1 MKVKFLLELGF
12 WVLMLFVSCKRDEIS
27 FETPSA
33 DLKFSQDVVFC
44 DTVYNQVRSETYFVT
59 VYNRENK
66 DVRIPKITLEGG
78 SSSPYRINV
87 DGKAGT
93 EFFDIP
99 LRKNDSLRIFIE
111 IAPVAN
117 AREAIAEDKIVFSSP
132 KGNQHV
138 TLLSVVQDAEFFIKS
153 DTNPNILNAN
163 TTWRNDKAKIIF
175 GELTLA
181 EGKTLDREEGTK
193 VYFTKN
199 SSLKISKN
207 AKLNINGL
215 IDKEVIFRGDRND
228 IRHDTIPL
236 NWDGIYLEENAVL
249 NMNYAK
255 IFGGDSGLN
264 LYKTTANIKNSII
277 HTFQEYG
284 IYSVKSKINAEN
296 MVMNNCGRAN
306 LAIFG
311 GGEANLTHCTLAN
324 YWYQSSASPALGIYA
339 TNKWR
344 NNSGNT
350 ENANLELNIKNSIV
364 YGKKENSILFE
375 PVSGY
380 NFNYLISHSLI
391 KYNNKAGYNFDTNPQ
406 IISSIKNGNPKF
418 LNHAIAKMN
427 LRTTNDSPAKKKGNV
442 STAAGVPQDIKG
454 VSRTSNPTIGAYQ

>member
-1 MKVKFLLELGF
+1 MKIKFLLGLGF

-59 VYNRENK
+59 IYNRENK

-93 EFFDIP
+93 EFFDVP
-99 LRKNDSLRIFIE
+99 LRKNDSLIIFIE

-117 AREAIAEDKIVFSSP
+117 AKEAIAEDKIVFSSP
-132 KGNQHV
+132 RGNQHV

-153 DTNPNILNAN
+153 DTNPNIINAN

-181 EGKTLDREEGTK
+181 EGKTLDIEEGTK

-228 IRHDTIPL
+228 IRYDTIPL

-264 LYKTTANIKNSII
+264 LYKTTVNIKNSII

-296 MVMNNCGRAN
+296 MVMNNCGRAD

-324 YWYQSSASPALGIYA
+324 YWYLSSASPALGIYA

-350 ENANLELNIKNSIV
+350 ENANLELNIRNSII

-406 IISSIKNGNPKF
+406 IISSIKNENPKF
-418 LNHAIAKMN
+418 LNHAIAKMT

>member
-1 MKVKFLLELGF
+1 MKTKFLLVLSF
-12 WVLMLFVSCKRDEIS
+12 WVLLLFVSCKRDEIS

-33 DLKFSQDVVFC
+33 DLKFSHDVVFC
-44 DTVYNQVRSETYFVT
+44 DTVYNQVRSETYFVK

-66 DVRIPKITLEGG
+66 DIRIPKITLEGG
-78 SSSPYRINV
+78 SSSSYRINV

-93 EFFDIP
+93 EFFDVP
-99 LRKNDSLRIFIE
+99 LRKNDSLIIFIE

-132 KGNQHV
+132 RGNQHV

-181 EGKTLDREEGTK
+181 EGKTLDIEDGTK

-207 AKLNINGL
+207 GRLNINGL

-228 IRHDTIPL
+228 TRHDTIPL

-255 IFGGDSGLN
+255 IFGGNSGLN
-264 LYKTTANIKNSII
+264 LYKTTASIKNSII

-284 IYSVKSKINAEN
+284 IYSVKSNINAEN
-296 MVMNNCGRAN
+296 MVMNNCGKAN

-311 GGEANLTHCTLAN
+311 GGEVNLTHCTLAN
-324 YWYQSSASPALGIYA
+324 YWYQSPSAPALGIYV

-350 ENANLELNIKNSIV
+350 ENANLELNLKNSII

-375 PVSGY
+375 PISGY

-391 KYNNKAGYNFDTNPQ
+391 KYSNKAGYHFDANPQ
-406 IISSIKNGNPKF
+406 IINSIKNEKPKF
-418 LNHAIAKMN
+418 LNHTIVRMN
-427 LRTTNDSPAKKKGNV
+427 LRTADDSPAKRRGNI
-442 STAAGVPQDIKG
+442 STATGVPRDIKG